1 MCNIFN
7 KMDVFNSVKCVYDTV
22 KSNIITNK
30 NDLLDPLSVIIK
42 LNILNYKPVGTKI
55 SIQNNKIC
63 LQDNTYVQGTIRS
76 IYGDKKND
84 LNMLYG
90 PIIYA
95 CVFYLSPSNRDKY
108 LKLFQ
113 SASSGLAKLK
123 ETYTGKDIIYNIEQ
137 IINIVDTFINK
148 EDSDPAIFVS
158 NYNSP
163 VYKMKN
169 DIYKHISSV
178 WNDKRIN
185 LILTLIEEIETSPEA
200 STISLLYTIN
210 YYLDHIDHKVNELTS
225 NI

>member
-1 MCNIFN
+1 
-7 KMDVFNSVKCVYDTV
+7 MDVFNSVKCVYDTV

-30 NDLLDPLSVIIK
+30 NDLLDPLTVIIK
-42 LNILNYKPVGTKI
+42 LNILNHKPIGTKI
-55 SIQNNKIC
+55 SIQNNKISI
-63 LQDNTYVQGTIRS
+63 QDNTYVQGTIRS
-76 IYGDKKND
+76 FYGDKKND

-90 PIIYA
+90 PVIYA
-95 CVFYLSPSNRDKY
+95 CVFYLSPSNREKY

-113 SASSGLAKLK
+113 SASNGLNKLK

-137 IINIVDTFINK
+137 IINIIDSFINK
-148 EDSDPAIFVS
+148 EDLDPAVFVS

-178 WNDKRIN
+178 WNDKRIS
-185 LILTLIEEIETSPEA
+185 LILTLIEELESSTEA